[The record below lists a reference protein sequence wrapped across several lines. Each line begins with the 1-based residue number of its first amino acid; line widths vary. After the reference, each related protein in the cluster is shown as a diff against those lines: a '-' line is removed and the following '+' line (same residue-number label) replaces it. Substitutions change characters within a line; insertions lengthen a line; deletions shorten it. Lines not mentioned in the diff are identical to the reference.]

1 MQIMNRPKEAI
12 VVESFISGVKK
23 PFLAHREV
31 KVIGDDSW
39 ETYEEISG
47 VKCPSPW
54 HYCCI
59 DRKRIARTT
68 ISIIDHYGTLLTGT
82 REGVGGIEAGKRL
95 MAQGVPS
102 NDSTSQSVSLSN
114 QKIQVLN

>member
-1 MQIMNRPKEAI
+1 M
-12 VVESFISGVKK
+12 KK

-31 KVIGDDSW
+31 TVIGDDCW

-47 VKCPSPW
+47 AKCPTPW
-54 HYCCI
+54 DSCCI

-68 ISIIDHYGTLLTGT
+68 ISIIDHYGTLLTGA

-95 MAQGVPS
+95 KARGVLS
-102 NDSTSQSVSLSN
+102 NESTSQSVSLN
-114 QKIQVLN
+114 TQKIQVLN

>member
-12 VVESFISGVKK
+12 VVESFVSGVKK
-23 PFLAHREV
+23 PFLVHREV
-31 KVIGDDSW
+31 TVTGDDSW

-54 HYCCI
+54 HSCCI

-68 ISIIDHYGTLLTGT
+68 ISIIDHYGTLLTGS
-82 REGVGGIEAGKRL
+82 REGVGGNRGWEKAKGSRSSEQPFNFTI
-95 MAQGVPS
+95 
-102 NDSTSQSVSLSN
+102 SQPKQSENSGS
-114 QKIQVLN
+114 

>member
-31 KVIGDDSW
+31 TVIGDDCW

-47 VKCPSPW
+47 AKCPTPW
-54 HYCCI
+54 DSCCI
-59 DRKRIARTT
+59 DRKRIARTM
-68 ISIIDHYGTLLTGT
+68 ISIIDHSGTLLNGT
-82 REGVGGIEAGKRL
+82 REGVGGNRGKEKTKGSRSSE
-95 MAQGVPS
+95 QRI
-102 NDSTSQSVSLSN
+102 NFTISQPKHSENSGS
-114 QKIQVLN
+114 